1 MTSCMF
7 KRENSVWRC
16 LKSLWQIF
24 CQELVSEVAAPC
36 SNPGFNPI
44 GAGDT
49 MAGVLMAS
57 LCSDIAKDV
66 EERCLQQYVEQRLG
80 CSVETSRKFFRW
92 GSFGSGSFWNLWLA
106 KQRNKQRRKKE
117 TRRTYGWL
125 SLAHSRR
132 LCILGLLQLRQRQGS
147 PLHILTCYGQRMDA
161 GSVIL
166 SSILPCAE
174 VKCEG
179 EGGKF
184 ETVPCLGCATVK
196 SITDDK
202 GNLQLRPLWSASR
215 TPSRL
220 PCCRSTLATAQR
232 CCCYAAD
239 PQCWTVR
246 PLTCVPSRPD
256 RSEFTPKIWQNWTQC
271 EPANV
276 AMWTWQS
283 EPGNETVRDP
293 LEAASGRERKE
304 RLGILQLSS
313 NILLY
318 TFASSGLLA
327 QKALLQDLSM

>member
-1 MTSCMF
+1 LRSAAC
-7 KRENSVWRC
+7 NSMWNKDWVAVLGRVGS
-16 LKSLWQIF
+16 SLDGARSVRA
-24 CQELVSEVAAPC
+24 LSETYAQ
-36 SNPGFNPI
+36 SF
-44 GAGDT
+44 
-49 MAGVLMAS
+49 LAS
-57 LCSDIAKDV
+57 
-66 EERCLQQYVEQRLG
+66 QR
-80 CSVETSRKFFRW
+80 
-92 GSFGSGSFWNLWLA
+92 LA
-106 KQRNKQRRKKE
+106 KQRKKQRRKKE

-166 SSILPCAE
+166 STILPCAE

-202 GNLQLRPLWSASR
+202 GNLQLRPFWSASR

-256 RSEFTPKIWQNWTQC
+256 RFEFTPKI
-271 EPANV
+271 
-276 AMWTWQS
+276 
-283 EPGNETVRDP
+283 
-293 LEAASGRERKE
+293 
-304 RLGILQLSS
+304 
-313 NILLY
+313 
-318 TFASSGLLA
+318 
-327 QKALLQDLSM
+327 